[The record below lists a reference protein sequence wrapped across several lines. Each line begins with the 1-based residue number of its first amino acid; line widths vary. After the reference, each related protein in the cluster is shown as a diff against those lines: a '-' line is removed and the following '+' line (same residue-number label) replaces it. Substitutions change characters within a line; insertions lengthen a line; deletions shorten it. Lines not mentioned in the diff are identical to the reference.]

1 MTASAW
7 YRHYLNR
14 LSKLYEPSESD
25 SIARM
30 VFEKLTGLSRSGI
43 LIDPEQSLPSSA
55 EQALTDALQALEEH
69 QPVQYVLGETWFCG
83 SSFMVAPGVLIPRPE
98 TEELTEKA
106 IRFLGQKPAH
116 VLDIGTGSGC
126 IAISIK
132 KNCPDAQVTAI
143 DKSEDAL
150 GIAGKNAERHH
161 CRIDFRKMDFL
172 DAETWPLLG
181 MFDLVISN
189 PPYIPESERQ
199 SMSAHVANHE
209 PGMALFVPDG
219 QPLVFYKAIASFAM
233 DHLNNGGQVMAETHE
248 NLASETARVFE
259 ANGFRAEIC
268 RDMFGKERMVIAN
281 LVR

>member
-14 LSKLYEPSESD
+14 LSKLYEPSEAD
-25 SIARM
+25 SIARL
-30 VFEKLTGLSRSGI
+30 VFEKMAGLSRSNI
-43 LIDPEQSLPSSA
+43 LMDPEQPLPSSA

-69 QPVQYVLGETWFCG
+69 QPVQYVLGETWFYG
-83 SSFMVAPGVLIPRPE
+83 STYLVTPGVLIPRPE

-106 IRFLGQKPAH
+106 IRFLGQKRAR

-132 KNCPDAQVTAI
+132 KNSPYAEVTAI
-143 DKSEDAL
+143 DLSEDAL
-150 GIAGKNAERHH
+150 AIAAKNAERHH

-172 DAETWPLLG
+172 DAENWPLLG

-209 PGMALFVPDG
+209 PGMALFVPDE
-219 QPLVFYKAIASFAM
+219 QPLVFYKAIASFAK

-259 ANGFRAEIC
+259 AKDFRTEIS